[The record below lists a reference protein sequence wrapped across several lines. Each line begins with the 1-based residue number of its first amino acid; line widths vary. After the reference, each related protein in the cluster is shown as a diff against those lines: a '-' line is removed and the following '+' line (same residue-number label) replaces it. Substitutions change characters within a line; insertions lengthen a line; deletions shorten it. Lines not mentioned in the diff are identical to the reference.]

1 MAIEMVTL
9 PSEAIADL
17 RWALAHGLHAVA
29 EVKRTRVEATGD
41 TPCTGPIDSAPH
53 DGDLSRFAQALIW
66 LDLAEPA
73 EAVA

>member
-29 EVKRTRVEATGD
+29 EVKRTRVEAA
-41 TPCTGPIDSAPH
+41 PCTGPIDSAPH

-73 EAVA
+73 EAAA